1 MKMILPTPQ
10 DFLCGISLD
19 YCNIETKIEQLSFAY
34 QGFQA
39 NYGMPD
45 NIIELR
51 YTFHFQGEPRY
62 VYITLKC
69 SNWNYNV
76 NSSEIDVYRAYIV
89 QVKCESNTY
98 YGIEINSRFMEE
110 ANKLIREESSL
121 PNIMRIVNLYLETFV
136 GGNHNKI
143 DPQKISDYY
152 MTQRPLFAK
161 KDKVDAELH
170 RIKQDFE

>member
-34 QGFQA
+34 QGLQA

-45 NIIELR
+45 NVIELR
-51 YTFHFQGEPRY
+51 YTVHFQGEPRY

-89 QVKCESNTY
+89 QVRCESNTY

-110 ANKLIREESSL
+110 ANKLIREETSIQ
-121 PNIMRIVNLYLETFV
+121 NVMRIVNLYLETFV
-136 GGNHNKI
+136 GGNHNNI
-143 DPQKISDYY
+143 DPQKITDYY
-152 MTQRPLFAK
+152 MTKRPLFAK

-170 RIKQDFE
+170 RIRQDFE

>member
-1 MKMILPTPQ
+1 MKMCLPTPQ

-34 QGFQA
+34 QGLQA

-45 NIIELR
+45 NVIELR
-51 YTFHFQGEPRY
+51 YTFHFQDEPRY
-62 VYITLKC
+62 IYVKLKC

-76 NSSEIDVYRAYIV
+76 NSSEIDVFRAYIV
-89 QVKCESNTY
+89 EVRCESNTY

-110 ANKLIREESSL
+110 ANKLIREETSIQ
-121 PNIMRIVNLYLETFV
+121 NVMRIVNLYIETYA
-136 GGNHNKI
+136 GGNHNNI
-143 DPQKISDYY
+143 DSQNIVDYY
-152 MTQRPLFAK
+152 MTKKSLFEK
-161 KDKVDAELH
+161 KDKMDAELY

>member
-34 QGFQA
+34 QGLQA

-45 NIIELR
+45 NNIELR
-51 YTFHFQGEPRY
+51 YTFHFQGEPSY

-89 QVKCESNTY
+89 QVRCESNTY

-110 ANKLIREESSL
+110 ANKLIREESSIQ
-121 PNIMRIVNLYLETFV
+121 NVMRIVNLYLETFV
-136 GGNHNKI
+136 GGNHNNI
-143 DPQKISDYY
+143 DPQKITDYY
-152 MTQRPLFAK
+152 KSKRPLFAK

>member
-1 MKMILPTPQ
+1 MKLILPTPQ

-19 YCNIETKIEQLSFAY
+19 YCNIETKMEQLSFSY
-34 QGFQA
+34 QGLQA

-45 NIIELR
+45 NVIELR

-89 QVKCESNTY
+89 QVRCESGQY
-98 YGIEINSRFMEE
+98 YGIEINSKFMEE
-110 ANKLIREESSL
+110 ANKLIREESSIQ
-121 PNIMRIVNLYLETFV
+121 NVMRIVNLYLETFV
-136 GGNHNKI
+136 GGNHNNI
-143 DPQKISDYY
+143 DPQKIVDYY
-152 MTQRPLFAK
+152 MTQRPLFTK

-170 RIKQDFE
+170 RIQQDFE

>member
-34 QGFQA
+34 QGLQA

-45 NIIELR
+45 NVIELR
-51 YTFHFQGEPRY
+51 YTFHFQEEPRY

-89 QVKCESNTY
+89 QVRCESNTY

-110 ANKLIREESSL
+110 ANKLIREESSIQ
-121 PNIMRIVNLYLETFV
+121 NVMRIVNLYLETFV
-136 GGNHNKI
+136 GGNHNNI
-143 DPQKISDYY
+143 DPQKITDYY
-152 MTQRPLFAK
+152 MTKRPLFAK

-170 RIKQDFE
+170 RIRQDFE

>member
-1 MKMILPTPQ
+1 MKIIMPTPQ

-19 YCNIETKIEQLSFAY
+19 YCNIETKIEQLSFSY
-34 QGFQA
+34 NNIPGHF
-39 NYGMPD
+39 GMPD

-69 SNWNYNV
+69 NNWTYNV
-76 NSSEIDVYRAYIV
+76 NSSEIEVYRAYIV
-89 QVKCESNTY
+89 ETRCESSTY
-98 YGIEINSRFMEE
+98 CGIEVNSYFMEK
-110 ANKLIREESSL
+110 ANELVREENSL
-121 PNIMRIVNLYLETFV
+121 QNVIRIVNLYLETFV
-136 GGNHNKI
+136 GGNHNNL
-143 DPQKISDYY
+143 DPQKIVDFY

-161 KDKVDAELH
+161 KDKVDAELR

>member
-1 MKMILPTPQ
+1 MKMCLPTPQ

-34 QGFQA
+34 QGLQA

-45 NIIELR
+45 NVIELR
-51 YTFHFQGEPRY
+51 YTFHFQEEPRY

-89 QVKCESNTY
+89 QVRCESNTY
-98 YGIEINSRFMEE
+98 YGIEINSRFMKE
-110 ANKLIREESSL
+110 ANKLIRKETSIQ
-121 PNIMRIVNLYLETFV
+121 NVMRIVNLYIETYA
-136 GGNHNKI
+136 GGNHNNL
-143 DPQKISDYY
+143 DQQKIVDYY
-152 MTQRPLFAK
+152 MTKRTLFEK
-161 KDKVDAELH
+161 KDKMDAELY

>member
-1 MKMILPTPQ
+1 MKMCLPTPQ

-34 QGFQA
+34 QGVPGNF
-39 NYGMPD
+39 GMPD
-45 NIIELR
+45 NNIELR
-51 YTFHFQGEPRY
+51 YTFHFQGEPIY

-89 QVKCESNTY
+89 QVRCESNTY

-110 ANKLIREESSL
+110 ANKLIREETSIQ
-121 PNIMRIVNLYLETFV
+121 NVMRIVNLYIETYA
-136 GGNHNKI
+136 GGNHNNI
-143 DPQKISDYY
+143 DPQKIVDYY
-152 MTQRPLFAK
+152 MNKKSLFEK
-161 KDKVDAELH
+161 KDKMDAELY

>member
-1 MKMILPTPQ
+1 MKMCLPTAQ

-34 QGFQA
+34 QGLQA

-45 NIIELR
+45 NVIELR
-51 YTFHFQGEPRY
+51 YTFHFQDEPRY
-62 VYITLKC
+62 IYVKLKC

-76 NSSEIDVYRAYIV
+76 NSSEIDVFRAYIV
-89 QVKCESNTY
+89 EVRCESNTY

-110 ANKLIREESSL
+110 ANKLIREETSIQ
-121 PNIMRIVNLYLETFV
+121 NVMRIVNLYIETYA
-136 GGNHNKI
+136 GGNHNNL
-143 DPQKISDYY
+143 DQQKIVDYY
-152 MTQRPLFAK
+152 MTKKSLFEK
-161 KDKVDAELH
+161 KDKMDAELY

>member
-1 MKMILPTPQ
+1 MKIIMPTPQ

-19 YCNIETKIEQLSFAY
+19 YCNIETKVEQLSFSY
-34 QGFQA
+34 NNIPGHF
-39 NYGMPD
+39 GMPD

-51 YTFHFQGEPRY
+51 YTFHFQGEPIY

-69 SNWNYNV
+69 NNWTYNV
-76 NSSEIDVYRAYIV
+76 NTSEIDVYRAYIV
-89 QVKCESNTY
+89 ETRCESSTY
-98 YGIEINSRFMEE
+98 CGIEVNSYFMEK
-110 ANKLIREESSL
+110 ANELLREESSL

-136 GGNHNKI
+136 GGNHNNL
-143 DPQKISDYY
+143 DPQKIVDFY

-170 RIKQDFE
+170 RIQKDFE

>member
-10 DFLCGISLD
+10 YFLCGISLD
-19 YCNIETKIEQLSFAY
+19 YCNIETKIEPLSFSY
-34 QGFQA
+34 QGVPGNF
-39 NYGMPD
+39 GMPD
-45 NIIELR
+45 NNIELR

-89 QVKCESNTY
+89 QVRCESNTY

-110 ANKLIREESSL
+110 ANKLIREESSIQ
-121 PNIMRIVNLYLETFV
+121 NVMRIVNLYLETFV
-136 GGNHNKI
+136 GGNHNNI
-143 DPQKISDYY
+143 DPQKITDYY
-152 MTQRPLFAK
+152 KSKRLLFAK

-170 RIKQDFE
+170 RIQQDFE

>member
-1 MKMILPTPQ
+1 MKVIIPTPQ

-19 YCNIETKIEQLSFAY
+19 YCNIETKVEQLSFSY
-34 QGFQA
+34 NNVPGHF
-39 NYGMPD
+39 GMPD

-62 VYITLKC
+62 VYVTLKC
-69 SNWNYNV
+69 NNWTYNV

-89 QVKCESNTY
+89 QIRSESSMY
-98 YGIEINSRFMEE
+98 YGIEVNSLFMEK
-110 ANKLIREESSL
+110 ANELLREESSL

-136 GGNHNKI
+136 GGNHNNI
-143 DPQKISDYY
+143 DPQKIVDYY

-170 RIKQDFE
+170 RIQKDFE

>member
-34 QGFQA
+34 QGLQA

-45 NIIELR
+45 NNIELR
-51 YTFHFQGEPRY
+51 YTFHFQEEPRY

-110 ANKLIREESSL
+110 ANKLIREETSIQ
-121 PNIMRIVNLYLETFV
+121 NVMRIVNLYIETYA
-136 GGNHNKI
+136 GGNHNNL
-143 DPQKISDYY
+143 DQQKIVDYY
-152 MTQRPLFAK
+152 MTKRTLFEK
-161 KDKVDAELH
+161 KDKMDAELY